1 MPKTIIL
8 NDYTTVTGSVFC
20 DVKDIRENFKS
31 QSEQL
36 IKAFD
41 LAKERLGVKSNV
53 KLHFRNIRQKKGS
66 TCYGSFYNATKT
78 VEIDCKN
85 FDLKSKVNTIVHELA
100 HASQYESKRL
110 SQKGKT
116 YKFEGE
122 TFAQP
127 KGHDEYANLPW
138 EVEARAIAKKHTNA
152 ILKAIA

>member
-1 MPKTIIL
+1 MPKTIVL

-20 DVKDIRENFKS
+20 DVKEIRENFKS

-53 KLHFRNIRQKKGS
+53 KLHFRNIRQKKGQ
-66 TCYGSFYNATKT
+66 TCLGSFYNATKT

-85 FDLKSKVNTIVHELA
+85 FDLKSKVNAIVHELA
-100 HASQYESKRL
+100 HAAQYESKRL
-110 SQKGKT
+110 SHKGKT

-122 TFAQP
+122 TFAEP
-127 KGHDEYANLPW
+127 KGHDEYVNLPW

-152 ILKAIA
+152 IMKAIA